1 VGTLARVRDPQLDS
15 QTRVSRRPSVISEQ
29 VLEET
34 VILDLESDAYVRLNP
49 TGRLLWER
57 LAAPQT
63 LGTLAQ
69 ALVGEFEIDEPRAL
83 ADATGFVRDLLGRG
97 LVELTSP

>member
-1 VGTLARVRDPQLDS
+1 VPEPQLDP

-49 TGRLLWER
+49 TGRVLWER

-63 LGTLAQ
+63 VATLAQ
-69 ALVGEFEIDEPRAL
+69 ALAREFEVDDPEAL
-83 ADATGFVRDLLGRG
+83 ADTSGFVRDLLGRR
-97 LVELTSP
+97 LVELASP